1 VGGEGGHGDPPH
13 GDLPEVPTGAGQC
26 ENCARDDDELVAVR
40 RVYVTPESWD
50 TPATSSVVNEVEWWC
65 FSCRSLYPHRLDGAG

>member
-1 VGGEGGHGDPPH
+1 
-13 GDLPEVPTGAGQC
+13 LPEVPTRPGRC

-50 TPATSSVVNEVEWWC
+50 TPGASSVVDEVEWWC
-65 FSCRSLYPHRLDGAG
+65 FSCRSLYPHRVDEPG